1 MKRRAFTA
9 GLLAA
14 SVPSAGRA
22 QERPRIGILHSGF
35 PRRTPIHLLFEALGQ
50 LGYEHGRTA
59 TIELHGGEG
68 NPDRLNA
75 VVAELATQRPHVII
89 AITAPAAVALK
100 RAELSIPIVFAV
112 VLDPVGLGLVESLA
126 RPGGNFT
133 GTTYSEADLGG
144 KRLELLVDALPE
156 TRRVAVLW
164 GSNVPQNAD
173 LLESI
178 RSSASTRAIEIF
190 ARELRALEDLAPA
203 FDAATQAGAQALV
216 FLSDNLMFGHR
227 KRVAELALA
236 HRLPSMHAFA
246 AEVEDGGLMFYGPSL
261 AESYRR
267 VAALVDRILKGA
279 HPGELPVEQPTKFEL
294 TINLRTAKAM
304 GLTIPESFL
313 LRADEVIE

>member
-1 MKRRAFTA
+1 MRRREFVA

-14 SVPSAGRA
+14 SAGARRGA
-22 QERPRIGILHSGF
+22 AADRRPARGF
-35 PRRTPIHLLFEALGQ
+35 PNRTPIHLLFEALGQ

-59 TIELHGGEG
+59 TIDLHGGEG
-68 NPDRLNA
+68 NLDRLSA
-75 VVAELATQRPHVII
+75 LVTQLSIQKPHVII

-100 RAELSIPIVFAV
+100 RPELSIPVVFAV

-126 RPGGNFT
+126 RPAGNFT

-144 KRLELLVDALPE
+144 KRLEFLVDALPG

-164 GSNVPQNAD
+164 GSGVQQNAP

-178 RSSASTRAIEIF
+178 RSSASTRSIEVF
-190 ARELRALEDLAPA
+190 SRELRSLEDLAPA
-203 FDAATQAGAQALV
+203 FAAAAQAAAQAV
-216 FLSDNLMFGHR
+216 IFLSDNLMFGHR
-227 KRVAELALA
+227 KQVAELALA

-267 VAALVDRILKGA
+267 AAALTDRIIKGA
-279 HPGELPVEQPTKFEL
+279 RPGELPVEQPTKFEL
-294 TINLRTAKAM
+294 TST
-304 GLTIPESFL
+304 
-313 LRADEVIE
+313 

>member
-1 MKRRAFTA
+1 MRRRAFMA

-14 SVPSAGRA
+14 SAPRMARG
-22 QERPRIGILHSGF
+22 QEQPRIAILHSGF
-35 PRRTPIHLLFEALGQ
+35 PNRTPIHLLFEALGR

-59 TIELHGGEG
+59 TIDLHGGEG
-68 NPDRLNA
+68 NPDRLRA
-75 VVAELATQRPHVII
+75 IVAQLAAQKPHVVI

-100 RAELSIPIVFAV
+100 RPELSIPVVFAV

-126 RPGGNFT
+126 RPAGNFT
-133 GTTYSEADLGG
+133 GTTYSDADLGG
-144 KRLELLVDALPE
+144 KRLEFLIDALPE

-164 GSNVPQNAD
+164 GSGVQQNAA

-178 RSSASTRAIEIF
+178 RNSASTRAIAIF
-190 ARELRALEDLAPA
+190 ARELRDLEDLAPA
-203 FDAATQAGAQALV
+203 FEAAAQAGAQAVV

-227 KRVAELALA
+227 KQVSELALA

-267 VAALVDRILKGA
+267 AAALADRILKGA
-279 HPGELPVEQPTKFEL
+279 RPGDLPVEQPTKFEL
-294 TINLRTAKAM
+294 IINLKTAKAL
-304 GLTIPESFL
+304 GLAIPESFL

>member
-1 MKRRAFTA
+1 MRRREFLA

-14 SVPSAGRA
+14 SAARA
-22 QERPRIGILHSGF
+22 EERARIAILHSGF
-35 PRRTPIHLLFEALGQ
+35 PNRTPIHLLFEALGQ

-59 TIELHGGEG
+59 VIDLHGGEG
-68 NPDRLNA
+68 NLDRLS
-75 VVAELATQRPHVII
+75 ELVTQLSTQKPHVII

-100 RAELSIPIVFAV
+100 RPELSIPVVFAV

-126 RPGGNFT
+126 RPAGNFT

-144 KRLELLVDALPE
+144 KRLEFLVDALPG

-164 GSNVPQNAD
+164 GSGVQQNAP

-178 RSSASTRAIEIF
+178 RSFASTRSIEVF
-190 ARELRALEDLAPA
+190 ARELRSLEDLAPA
-203 FDAATQAGAQALV
+203 FDAAAQVGAQAV
-216 FLSDNLMFGHR
+216 IFLSDNLMFGHR
-227 KRVAELALA
+227 KQVAELALA

-246 AEVEDGGLMFYGPSL
+246 AEVQDGGLMFYGPSL

-267 VAALVDRILKGA
+267 VAALTDRIIKGA
-279 HPGELPVEQPTKFEL
+279 RPGELPVEQPTKFEL
-294 TINLRTAKAM
+294 TINLKTAKAL
-304 GLTIPESFL
+304 GLTVPESFL